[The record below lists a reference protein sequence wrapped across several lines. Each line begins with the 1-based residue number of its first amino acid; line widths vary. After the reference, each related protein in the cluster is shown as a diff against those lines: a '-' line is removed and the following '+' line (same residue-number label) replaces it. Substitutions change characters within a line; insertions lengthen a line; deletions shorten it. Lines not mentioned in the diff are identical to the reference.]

1 MSKNNNI
8 FSVLTITILIA
19 VTITMVSAI
28 TFSNHIVL
36 AQNQKFNAKLSGQ
49 QEVPP
54 VQTTTASGMA
64 WFTSMQDKVWFKL
77 NVTDMQGV
85 TKAHIHTGKV
95 GENGP
100 ILVTLYKS
108 DTPQSI
114 NGKLSYRNITA
125 NMLEGPMKGKQISD
139 LATAMSNGSTYVN
152 VHTEKHPNGE
162 IRGQIMIANSTSDE
176 MMKMDK
182 FWKKHYPL

>member
-8 FSVLTITILIA
+8 SSVLTITVLIA
-19 VTITMVSAI
+19 VTITMVSGT

-36 AQNQKFNAKLSGQ
+36 AQNQKQFNAKLSGQ

-54 VQTTTASGMA
+54 VQTTSSGMA
-64 WFTSMQDKVWFKL
+64 WFKPMQDKVWFKL

-85 TKAHIHTGKV
+85 TQAHIHTGKQ

-100 ILVTLYKS
+100 VVVTLYKS
-108 DTPQSI
+108 ATPQPI
-114 NGKLSYRNITA
+114 NGKLAYGNITA
-125 NMLEGPMKGKQISD
+125 NLLEGPMKGKQISD
-139 LATAMSNGSTYVN
+139 LATAMSNGGTYVN

-162 IRGQIMIANSTSDE
+162 IRGQIMMANSTSDK

-182 FWKKHYPL
+182 

>member
-8 FSVLTITILIA
+8 SSVLTITVLIA
-19 VTITMVSAI
+19 VTITMVSAT
-28 TFSNHIVL
+28 TFSNHIVV

-54 VQTTTASGMA
+54 VQTTASGMA
-64 WFTSMQDKVWFKL
+64 WFKPMQDKVWFKV

-85 TKAHIHTGKV
+85 TQAHIHTGKQ

-100 ILVTLYKS
+100 VVVTLYKS
-108 DTPQSI
+108 ETPQSI
-114 NGKLSYRNITA
+114 NGKLSYGNITA
-125 NMLEGPMKGKQISD
+125 NLLEGPMKGKQISD

-152 VHTEKHPNGE
+152 VHTEKYPNGE
-162 IRGQIMIANSTSDE
+162 IRGQIMMANSTSDK

-182 FWKKHYPL
+182 

>member
-8 FSVLTITILIA
+8 SSVLTITVLIA
-19 VTITMVSAI
+19 VTITMVSAT

-54 VQTTTASGMA
+54 VQTTASGMA
-64 WFTSMQDKVWFKL
+64 WFKPMQDKVWFKL

-85 TKAHIHTGKV
+85 TQAHIHTGKQ

-100 ILVTLYKS
+100 VVVTLYKS
-108 DTPQSI
+108 ETPQSI
-114 NGKLSYRNITA
+114 NGKLSYGNITA
-125 NMLEGPMKGKQISD
+125 NLLEGPMKGKQISD

-152 VHTEKHPNGE
+152 VHTEKYPNGE
-162 IRGQIMIANSTSDE
+162 IRGQIMMANSTSDK

-182 FWKKHYPL
+182 

>member
-1 MSKNNNI
+1 MNKNHNI
-8 FSVLTITILIA
+8 SSVLTITVIIA
-19 VTITMVSAI
+19 VTITMISAI

-36 AQNQKFNAKLSGQ
+36 AQNQKFNAKLTGQ

-54 VQTTTASGMA
+54 VQTTASGMA
-64 WFTSMQDKVWFKL
+64 WFKPMQDKVWFKL

-85 TKAHIHTGKV
+85 TQAHIHTGKQ

-114 NGKLSYRNITA
+114 NGKLAYGNITA
-125 NMLEGPMKGKQISD
+125 NLLEGPMKGKQISD

-162 IRGQIMIANSTSDE
+162 IRGQIMMANSTSDK

-182 FWKKHYPL
+182 

>member
-1 MSKNNNI
+1 MSKNHSVS
-8 FSVLTITILIA
+8 SVLTIMVLIA

-36 AQNQKFNAKLSGQ
+36 AQNQKFNTKLSGQ

-54 VQTTTASGMA
+54 VQSTASGMA
-64 WFTSMQDKVWFKL
+64 WFKTMQDKILFKL

-85 TKAHIHTGKV
+85 TQAHIHTGKQ

-108 DTPQSI
+108 DTPQAI
-114 NGKLSYRNITA
+114 NGKLAYGNITA
-125 NMLEGPMKGKQISD
+125 NLLEGPMKGKQISD
-139 LATAMSNGSTYVN
+139 LTTAMSNESTYVN
-152 VHTEKHPNGE
+152 VHTEKYPKGE
-162 IRGQIMIANSTSDE
+162 VRGQIMMANSTSD
-176 MMKMDK
+176 K
-182 FWKKHYPL
+182 

>member
-8 FSVLTITILIA
+8 SSVLTITVLIA
-19 VTITMVSAI
+19 VTITMVSAT

-54 VQTTTASGMA
+54 VQTTASGMA
-64 WFTSMQDKVWFKL
+64 WFKPMQDKAWFKL

-85 TKAHIHTGKV
+85 TQAHIHTGKQ

-100 ILVTLYKS
+100 VVVTLYKS
-108 DTPQSI
+108 ATPQLI
-114 NGKLSYRNITA
+114 NGKLAYGNITTTL
-125 NMLEGPMKGKQISD
+125 LEGPMKGKQISG

-152 VHTEKHPNGE
+152 VHTEKYPNGE
-162 IRGQIMIANSTSDE
+162 IRGQIMMANSTSDK

-182 FWKKHYPL
+182 

>member
-1 MSKNNNI
+1 MSKNHKI
-8 FSVLTITILIA
+8 ASVSTIMILIA

-28 TFSNHIVL
+28 ILSNQIVL

-54 VQTTTASGMA
+54 VQTTASGMA
-64 WFTSMQDKVWFKL
+64 WFKSMQDKVWFKL

-85 TKAHIHTGKV
+85 TQAHIHTGKQ

-108 DTPQSI
+108 NTPQPI
-114 NGKLSYRNITA
+114 NGKLAYGNITA
-125 NMLEGPMKGKQISD
+125 NLLEGPMKGKQISD
-139 LATAMSNGSTYVN
+139 LTTAMSNGSTYVN
-152 VHTEKHPNGE
+152 VHTEKYPKGE
-162 IRGQIMIANSTSDE
+162 IRGQIMMVNSTSDK

-182 FWKKHYPL
+182 

>member
-8 FSVLTITILIA
+8 SSVLTITVLIA
-19 VTITMVSAI
+19 VTITMISAT

-54 VQTTTASGMA
+54 VQTTASGMA
-64 WFTSMQDKVWFKL
+64 WFKPMQDKVWFKL

-85 TKAHIHTGKV
+85 TQAHIHTGKQ

-100 ILVTLYKS
+100 VVVTLYKS
-108 DTPQSI
+108 ATPQPI
-114 NGKLSYRNITA
+114 NGKLAYGNITTTL
-125 NMLEGPMKGKQISD
+125 LEGPMKGKQISD

-152 VHTEKHPNGE
+152 VHTEKYPNGE
-162 IRGQIMIANSTSDE
+162 IRGQIMMANSTSDK

-182 FWKKHYPL
+182 

>member
-8 FSVLTITILIA
+8 SSILTITVLIA
-19 VTITMVSAI
+19 VTITMVSAT

-54 VQTTTASGMA
+54 VQTTASGMA
-64 WFTSMQDKVWFKL
+64 WFKPMQDKVWFKL

-85 TKAHIHTGKV
+85 TQAHIHTGKQ

-100 ILVTLYKS
+100 VVVTLYKS
-108 DTPQSI
+108 ATPQPI
-114 NGKLSYRNITA
+114 NGKLSYGNITA
-125 NMLEGPMKGKQISD
+125 NLLEGPMKGKQISD

-152 VHTEKHPNGE
+152 VHTEKYPNGE
-162 IRGQIMIANSTSDE
+162 IRGQIMMANSTSDK

-182 FWKKHYPL
+182 

>member
-8 FSVLTITILIA
+8 SSVLTITVLIA
-19 VTITMVSAI
+19 ATIIMVSTI
-28 TFSNHIVL
+28 TFSNNIIL
-36 AQNQKFNAKLSGQ
+36 AQNEKFNAKLSGQ
-49 QEVPP
+49 EEVPP
-54 VQTTTASGMA
+54 VQTTAYGMA
-64 WFTSMQDKVWFKL
+64 WFKPMQDKVWFKL

-85 TKAHIHTGKV
+85 TQAHIHTGKQ

-100 ILVTLYKS
+100 PVVTLYKS
-108 DTPQSI
+108 DTPQPI
-114 NGKLSYRNITA
+114 NGKLAYGNITA
-125 NMLEGPMKGKQISD
+125 NLLEGPMKSKQISD

-152 VHTEKHPNGE
+152 VHTEKYPKGE

-182 FWKKHYPL
+182 

>member
-8 FSVLTITILIA
+8 SSILTITVLIA

-36 AQNQKFNAKLSGQ
+36 AQTQKQFNAKLSGQ

-54 VQTTTASGMA
+54 VQTTSSGMA
-64 WFTSMQDKVWFKL
+64 WFKPMQDKVWFKL

-85 TKAHIHTGKV
+85 TQAHIHTGKQ

-100 ILVTLYKS
+100 VVVTLYKS
-108 DTPQSI
+108 ATPQPI
-114 NGKLSYRNITA
+114 NGKLSYGNITA
-125 NMLEGPMKGKQISD
+125 NLLEGPMKGKQISD
-139 LATAMSNGSTYVN
+139 LATALSNGGTYVN
-152 VHTEKHPNGE
+152 VHTEKYPNGE
-162 IRGQIMIANSTSDE
+162 IRGQIMMANSTSDK

-182 FWKKHYPL
+182 

>member
-1 MSKNNNI
+1 MNKNHNI
-8 FSVLTITILIA
+8 SSVSTIMVLIA

-28 TFSNHIVL
+28 TLSNHIVL

-64 WFTSMQDKVWFKL
+64 WFKPMQDKVWFKL

-85 TKAHIHTGKV
+85 TQAHIHTGKQ

-108 DTPQSI
+108 NTPQPI
-114 NGKLSYRNITA
+114 NGKLAYGNITA
-125 NMLEGPMKGKQISD
+125 NLLEGPMKGKQISD
-139 LATAMSNGSTYVN
+139 LTTAMSNGSTYVN
-152 VHTEKHPNGE
+152 VHTEKYPKGE
-162 IRGQIMIANSTSDE
+162 IRGQIMMANSTSDKT
-176 MMKMDK
+176 MMKDK
-182 FWKKHYPL
+182 

>member
-8 FSVLTITILIA
+8 TSVLTITILIV

-28 TFSNHIVL
+28 TFSNHIVF
-36 AQNQKFNAKLSGQ
+36 AQKEKFNAKLSGQ
-49 QEVPP
+49 EEVPP
-54 VQTTTASGMA
+54 VQTTASGMA
-64 WFTSMQDKVWFKL
+64 WFKPMQDKVWFKV

-85 TKAHIHTGKV
+85 TQAHIHTGKV

-100 ILVTLYKS
+100 VVVTLYKS
-108 DTPQSI
+108 DTPQPI
-114 NGKLSYRNITA
+114 NGKLAYGNITA
-125 NMLEGPMKGKQISD
+125 NLLEGPIKGKQLSD

-162 IRGQIMIANSTSDE
+162 IRGQIMMANSTSDK
-176 MMKMDK
+176 MMMMDK
-182 FWKKHYPL
+182 

>member
-1 MSKNNNI
+1 MNKNHNI
-8 FSVLTITILIA
+8 SSVLRITVIIA
-19 VTITMVSAI
+19 VTITMISAI

-36 AQNQKFNAKLSGQ
+36 AQNQKFNAKLTGQ

-54 VQTTTASGMA
+54 VQTTASGMA
-64 WFTSMQDKVWFKL
+64 WFKPMQDKIWFKL

-85 TKAHIHTGKV
+85 TQAHIHTGKQ

-114 NGKLSYRNITA
+114 NGKLAYGNITA
-125 NMLEGPMKGKQISD
+125 NLLEGPMKGKQISD

-162 IRGQIMIANSTSDE
+162 IRGQIMMANSTSDK

-182 FWKKHYPL
+182 